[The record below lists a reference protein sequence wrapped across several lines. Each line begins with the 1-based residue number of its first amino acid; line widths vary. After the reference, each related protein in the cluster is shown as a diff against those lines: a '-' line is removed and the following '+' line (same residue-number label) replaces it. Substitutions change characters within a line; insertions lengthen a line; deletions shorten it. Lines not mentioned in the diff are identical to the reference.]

1 MFSEKIDTAIEG
13 IQQYANDLRD
23 IISDICKGIAKFG
36 TSTVDVSYY
45 TDSEIGN
52 WTFYD
57 CDSDGYGVGIYL
69 TGIERLSDDPIFHM
83 SSDGGAFCE
92 RDLEDFT
99 ESELIWLAQMMND
112 LYDVIREDITV
123 AELPKRRRKF

>member
-13 IQQYANDLRD
+13 IQQYAKDLRS
-23 IISDICKGIAKFG
+23 IIRDICKEIAKFG

-69 TGIERLSDDPIFHM
+69 TGIERLADDPIFHM
-83 SSDGGAFCE
+83 STDGGAFCE
-92 RDLEDFT
+92 RDIEDFT

-112 LYDVIREDITV
+112 LYDVIRDDITV